1 MSPKSFYELVF
12 SVAPGAA
19 RKDAH
24 YVVGSLD
31 EVKRALDSELS
42 ASTNVYLLC
51 WHSTKLVL
59 NVYERGECI
68 HSINLHPYITVSV
81 DGYPDI
87 TFLESGKPTGYEVG
101 ADDPYKVETALSDGM
116 FSGELDDAIEV
127 TVDWASV
134 EVPPL
139 VGEIAVDGDYVK
151 LVDHPSDDDGYDE
164 GYEDD
169 EDFDEDDFDEDE
181 LEDEF
186 IERGYVP
193 YGFTDFE
200 E

>member
-1 MSPKSFYELVF
+1 MPDVVLDKPHHRSSQGTSSFLGEPSTGIKPVD
-12 SVAPGAA
+12 PG
-19 RKDAH
+19 
-24 YVVGSLD
+24 
-31 EVKRALDSELS
+31 
-42 ASTNVYLLC
+42 
-51 WHSTKLVL
+51 
-59 NVYERGECI
+59 
-68 HSINLHPYITVSV
+68 SV

-87 TFLESGKPTGYEVG
+87 TFLESGKPTGHEVG

-116 FSGELDDAIEV
+116 FSRELDDAIEV

-139 VGEIAVDGDYVK
+139 DGEIAVDGDYVK
-151 LVDHPSDDDGYDE
+151 LVDHPSSEGDDE

-181 LEDEF
+181 LEDRF
-186 IERGYVP
+186 IEQGYVP

>member
-1 MSPKSFYELVF
+1 MPPKSFYELVF
-12 SVAPGAA
+12 SVSPGGA
-19 RKDAH
+19 RKDTH
-24 YVVGSLD
+24 YIVGSRD
-31 EVKRALDSELS
+31 EVESALNSELS
-42 ASTNVYLLC
+42 DSLNVYLLC
-51 WHSTKLVL
+51 WCGAKLAL
-59 NVYERGECI
+59 NVYEQGECVR
-68 HSINLHPYITVSV
+68 SIDLHPYITVSA

-87 TFLESGKPTGYEVG
+87 TFLESGKPVGYEVG
-101 ADDPYKVETALSDGM
+101 ADDPYQVETALSDGM

-127 TVDWASV
+127 TVDWVSV

-139 VGEIAVDGDYVK
+139 AGEIAEDGDYVK
-151 LVDHPSDDDGYDE
+151 LADHPVDD

-169 EDFDEDDFDEDE
+169 VDFDEDDFDEDE

-200 E
+200 Q